1 MDVVQDRAA
10 SKADRCNI
18 VSTLNTWWR
27 CIQMPSTLTMDLVH
41 RRWRKRIIHH
51 GYVMW
56 AVQHRRSTFYYQCMR
71 LLTKEHNKLLC
82 SLELSDTSHWRIY
95 EKYNNGIVSW
105 QRRIS
110 GILYPI
116 QDTVHHPLTKNVIEI
131 HRLPSTIRSNFRR
144 WQSAQ
149 QRMTR
154 RLRGGACGGPWMV

>member
-1 MDVVQDRAA
+1 MAVYPNAI
-10 SKADRCNI
+10 N
-18 VSTLNTWWR
+18 STY
-27 CIQMPSTLTMDLVH
+27 CIPMDLVH
-41 RRWRKRIIHH
+41 RRWRKRIIDH

-56 AVQHRRSTFYYQCMR
+56 AVQQRRSTFYYQCMR

-95 EKYNNGIVSW
+95 EKYNNVIVSW

-116 QDTVHHPLTKNVIEI
+116 QDTVHLPRSKNVTEI
-131 HRLPSTIRSNFRR
+131 HTLPSAICSNFRR

-149 QRMTR
+149 QRMTHKTHR
-154 RLRGGACGGPWMV
+154 RYTCGEGSSIVEINVGSTINPFGN